1 MADFEKKW
9 NIALVAHGGA
19 GKTTLADCML
29 FNAKVTDKL
38 GRVDDGTSNFDF
50 EPEEI
55 SRKISISSAF
65 NHFNWNKCYINV
77 LDTPGY
83 ANFII
88 DSEFCLKASTGAVVI
103 ISAISGVKVETH
115 TIWELL
121 EEWHIPRIAFV
132 SKMDRERAHF
142 LKAVDDMEKELKVVP
157 VPVQIPIGKEADFK
171 GLVDLVKME
180 AYLFDDNGSGTFK
193 KIAIPNDMESEVQ
206 RLRDFLIEKVAEVN
220 DELTE
225 KYLEGK
231 EITQEELIA
240 GLKFGA
246 QTHQFIP
253 VLCGS
258 AYKNIGV
265 SHLLDYVTMLL
276 PSADEVPDTVGIN
289 PLTKKEERRK
299 RVPDAPFS
307 ALVFK
312 TIVDTFTGK
321 VSIMRVFSGKISSES
336 TIFNSSRGI
345 KEKIGSLAIIEGKKF
360 KNVPQAMAGDIVAI
374 LKSKDIKTGDTLCD
388 EANPIVYSAP
398 DIPEPVISFAVVP
411 KTRNDEDKLSQS
423 IQKIIDEDPTVSFVM
438 NEQTKEFLLSGTGQT
453 HIEVILE
460 RLKRKYGVEVE
471 LKTPKVPY
479 KETIKGRAQVQGKY
493 KKQSGGRG
501 QYGDCWIEIEPLP
514 RGAGFEFVDRIVGG
528 VIPKQYIPAVEKGIV
543 EAMAEGILAGFPVV
557 DVKVTLYDGSF
568 HPVDSS
574 EMAFKIAGSLAFKKA
589 AQMANPVLLEPIM
602 NLEVICPDEFMGDV
616 IGDINSKRGHVV
628 GVEPKANNQI
638 IRAKVP
644 MSEILKYANDLKS
657 LTSGRA
663 MFTVRFSHYEEVPT
677 HLSEKIIQQ
686 ANKEKQESNQ

>member
-1 MADFEKKW
+1 MAEFEKRW

-19 GKTTLADCML
+19 GKTTLAEAML
-29 FNAKVTDKL
+29 FNAKVTEKM
-38 GRVDDGTSNFDF
+38 GRVDDGTTLFDY

-55 SRKISISSAF
+55 ERKISISSAF
-65 NHFNWNKCYINV
+65 HHINWNKNYINI

-83 ANFII
+83 ANFLK
-88 DSEFCLKASTGAVVI
+88 DTEFCLKAATGAVVI
-103 ISAISGVKVETH
+103 VSAISGVKVETH
-115 TIWELL
+115 TIWNLL
-121 EEWHIPRIAFV
+121 EEWRIPRIAFV
-132 SKMDRERAHF
+132 SKMDRERADF
-142 LKAVDDMEKELKVVP
+142 LRAVDDMEKELKVTP
-157 VPVQIPIGKEADFK
+157 VPLQLPIGSEVDFK
-171 GLVDLVKME
+171 GIIELLTKE
-180 AYLFDDNGSGTFK
+180 AFYFDENGSGTFK
-193 KIAIPNDMESEVQ
+193 KGEIPKELESEVE
-206 RLRDFLIEKVAEVN
+206 RLRDFLIEKVAEVS

-231 EITQEELIA
+231 EITNDEIIA
-240 GLKFGA
+240 ALKLGA

-265 SHLLDYVTMLL
+265 AHLLNWIGMTL
-276 PSADEVPDTVGIN
+276 PSADEVPDTIGIN
-289 PLTKKEERRK
+289 PVTKAEERRK

-312 TIVDTFTGK
+312 TYVDAFTGK
-321 VSIMRVFSGKISSES
+321 VSVVRVFSGKITPE
-336 TIFNSSRGI
+336 TTVLNARTGN
-345 KEKIGSLAIIEGKKF
+345 KERLGNIMVIEGKKL
-360 KNVPQAMAGDIVAI
+360 KTVTQAYAGDIVAMPK
-374 LKSKDIKTGDTLCD
+374 LKDVKTGDTLCD
-388 EANPIVYSAP
+388 ETAPIMYKAP

-411 KTRNDEDKLSQS
+411 KTRADEDKLSQS
-423 IQKIIDEDPTVSFVM
+423 IQKIIDEDPTIGFSM
-438 NEQTKEFLLSGTGQT
+438 NEQTKEFLLSGVGQT
-453 HIEVILE
+453 HIEITLE
-460 RLKRKYGVEVE
+460 KMKRKYGVEVE

-479 KETIKGRAQVQGKY
+479 KETIKGRAQAQGKY

-514 RGAGFEFVDRIVGG
+514 RGKGFEFVDNIVGG

-543 EAMAEGILAGFPVV
+543 EAMQEGIVAGYPVI
-557 DVKVTLYDGSF
+557 DVKVRLYDGSF

-574 EMAFKIAGSLAFKKA
+574 EMAFKIAGSMAFQKA
-589 AQMANPVLLEPIM
+589 AQSANPVLLEPIM
-602 NLEVICPDEFMGDV
+602 DLEVVSPDDCMGDV

-628 GVEPKANNQI
+628 GVEPKANSQI

-644 MSEILKYANDLKS
+644 MAEILKYANDLKS

-686 ANKEKQESNQ
+686 AKKEKAEG

>member
-1 MADFEKKW
+1 MAEFEKRW

-19 GKTTLADCML
+19 GKTTLAEAML
-29 FNAKVTDKL
+29 FNAKVTEKM
-38 GRVDDGTSNFDF
+38 GRVDDGTTLFDY

-55 SRKISISSAF
+55 ERKISISSAF
-65 NHFNWNKCYINV
+65 HHINWNKNYINI

-83 ANFII
+83 ANFLK
-88 DSEFCLKASTGAVVI
+88 DTEFCLKAATGAVVI
-103 ISAISGVKVETH
+103 VSAISGVKVETH
-115 TIWELL
+115 TIWNLL
-121 EEWHIPRIAFV
+121 EEWRIPRIAFV
-132 SKMDRERAHF
+132 SKMDRERADF
-142 LKAVDDMEKELKVVP
+142 LRAVDDMEKELKVTP
-157 VPVQIPIGKEADFK
+157 VPLQLPIGSEVDFK
-171 GLVDLVKME
+171 GIIELLTKE
-180 AYLFDDNGSGTFK
+180 AFYFDENGSGAFK
-193 KIAIPNDMESEVQ
+193 KGEIPKELESEVE
-206 RLRDFLIEKVAEVN
+206 RLRDFLIEKVAEVS

-231 EITQEELIA
+231 EITNDEIIA
-240 GLKFGA
+240 ALKLGA

-265 SHLLDYVTMLL
+265 AHLLNWIGMTL
-276 PSADEVPDTVGIN
+276 PSADEVPDTIGIN
-289 PLTKKEERRK
+289 PVTKAEERRK

-312 TIVDTFTGK
+312 TYVDAFTGK
-321 VSIMRVFSGKISSES
+321 VSVVRVFSGKITPE
-336 TIFNSSRGI
+336 TTVLNARTGN
-345 KEKIGSLAIIEGKKF
+345 KERLGNIMVIEGKKL
-360 KNVPQAMAGDIVAI
+360 KPVTQAYAGDIVAMPK
-374 LKSKDIKTGDTLCD
+374 LKDVKTGDTLCD
-388 EANPIVYSAP
+388 EIAPIMYKAP

-411 KTRNDEDKLSQS
+411 KTRADEDKLSQS
-423 IQKIIDEDPTVSFVM
+423 IQKIIDEDPTIGFSM
-438 NEQTKEFLLSGTGQT
+438 NEQTKEFLLSGVGQT
-453 HIEVILE
+453 HIEITLE
-460 RLKRKYGVEVE
+460 KMKRKYGVEVE

-479 KETIKGRAQVQGKY
+479 KETIKGRAQSQGKY

-514 RGAGFEFVDRIVGG
+514 RGKGFEFVDNIVGG

-543 EAMAEGILAGFPVV
+543 EAMQEGIVAGYPVI
-557 DVKVTLYDGSF
+557 DVKVRLYDGSF

-574 EMAFKIAGSLAFKKA
+574 EMAFKIAGSMAFQKA
-589 AQMANPVLLEPIM
+589 AQSANPVLLEPIM
-602 NLEVICPDEFMGDV
+602 DLEVVSPDDCMGDV

-628 GVEPKANNQI
+628 GVEPKANSQI

-644 MSEILKYANDLKS
+644 MAEILKYANDLKS

-686 ANKEKQESNQ
+686 AKKEKAEG